1 MISDAVGLTFG
12 MVAAILSLVFH
23 RSKDRASRLIA
34 IALYVCAVGLAAW
47 AFMG

>member
-12 MVAAILSLVFH
+12 MVAVILSLVFH
-23 RSKDRASRLIA
+23 WSKDRASRLIA
-34 IALYVCAVGLAAW
+34 IVLSVCATGLAAW